1 MVPKLAHLVTLAYPG
16 SEGSKRKRGVRRGVP
31 GKTSYR
37 IRPDEIG
44 RDFFR
49 TLCEKA
55 GVPTTI
61 AEYSLGHKIDSLEYN
76 KFYNTEEGKT
86 TVRQALEK
94 VRPLV
99 NVVSGKGTPAQAKE
113 SYFEEA
119 SRLLAVMKDKPLE
132 EVREAM
138 VLEALAMGKLAK
150 RVVDETG
157 KVRFLGATGKIVDIY
172 ALDRDTLFP
181 VVLSVA
187 QKLTTTPKKPKRKVV
202 SAEEVQKWIDDGWSF
217 RSSVNG
223 HFALVERDE

>member
-1 MVPKLAHLVTLAYPG
+1 VK
-16 SEGSKRKRGVRRGVP
+16 
-31 GKTSYR
+31 
-37 IRPDEIG
+37 
-44 RDFFR
+44 
-49 TLCEKA
+49 
-55 GVPTTI
+55 
-61 AEYSLGHKIDSLEYN
+61 SLGSRARVLSSASLGQKIDPLEYN
-76 KFYNTEEGKT
+76 KFYNTEEGRNRVT
-86 TVRQALEK
+86 HALEK
-94 VRPLV
+94 IRPLV

-138 VLEALAMGKLAK
+138 VLEALGMGKLAK

-187 QKLTTTPKKPKRKVV
+187 QKLTTTPKKPKQKVV